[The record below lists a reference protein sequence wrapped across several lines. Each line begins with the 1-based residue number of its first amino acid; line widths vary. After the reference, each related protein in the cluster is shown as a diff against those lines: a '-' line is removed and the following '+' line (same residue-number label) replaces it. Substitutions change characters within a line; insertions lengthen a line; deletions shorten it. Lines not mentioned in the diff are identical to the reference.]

1 MKILALEFS
10 SAQRSVAVVDAGKP
24 GAPLAVS
31 EVVETGVRATRAFGL
46 IDDALRAA
54 HLEREQVECVALG
67 LGPGSYTGIRA
78 AISVAQG
85 WELGS
90 AGKTKLLGISS
101 ADCLAAQAHAAG
113 MLGRVVVVV
122 DAQRKEFYL
131 ADYEL
136 SAEGWREVVPLRL
149 APLAEVQRREQAG
162 EHLVGPEVATWFPA
176 ARALFPSAAMAGQLA
191 ARRTDFIPGE
201 ALKPIYLRETTFVKA
216 PLVPPKWQG

>member
-149 APLAEVQRREQAG
+149 APFPQPRSPFDEIVRTVRRG
-162 EHLVGPEVATWFPA
+162 GISTDVASA
-176 ARALFPSAAMAGQLA
+176 LMLEARVAAMLRPFAGLLTQSDSTLMM
-191 ARRTDFIPGE
+191 P
-201 ALKPIYLRETTFVKA
+201 PIETR
-216 PLVPPKWQG
+216 